1 MKGHMQT
8 QWHALAFGAEAEDP
22 LWEVLHENSKLTGLE
37 PPLSNEELREY
48 VADLY
53 QSLPF
58 DGFPI
63 VSLPKRLP
71 RLRNSLDRAMRSNLA
86 VRKITS
92 CLLPLNQLAA
102 LLHYSFGA
110 TRIVAR
116 SGPRKSLRILPPTG
130 TFYSLEIFIHAA
142 NVRSVAKGLYHY
154 NPFLHHLRLLR
165 DGNLADEI
173 VRCFA
178 PNTVPTHASLV
189 VFITAIFERATFV
202 YGNRGYRFAL
212 KEAGS
217 VAQNFGL
224 VSSSLGLASIGMD
237 DFLDRRVD
245 AFLQVDGIT
254 HSAVHTLAIGK
265 ASRQRHG
272 RQTQSQ

>member
-8 QWHALAFGAEAEDP
+8 QWQALAFGAENEDP
-22 LWEVLHENSKLTGLE
+22 LWEMFHENSKLTGLE
-37 PPLSNEELREY
+37 PSISNEELREY
-48 VADLY
+48 ASDLY
-53 QSLPF
+53 RSLPF

-63 VSLPKRLP
+63 VSLPKRMPLLSNP
-71 RLRNSLDRAMRSNLA
+71 LDRAMQSNIA
-86 VRKITS
+86 VRKINS
-92 CLLPLNQLAA
+92 RLLPLNQLAA
-102 LLHYSFGA
+102 LLYYSFGA
-110 TRIVAR
+110 TRTAAR

-142 NVRSVAKGLYHY
+142 NVRSVSKGLYHY

-173 VRCFA
+173 VWCFA
-178 PNTVPTHASLV
+178 PNTVPPHASLII
-189 VFITAIFERATFV
+189 FITAIFERATFV

-217 VAQNFGL
+217 VAQNFNL
-224 VSSSLGLASIGMD
+224 VSSSLGLASVGMD
-237 DFLDRRVD
+237 DFFDRRVD
-245 AFLQVDGIT
+245 TFLQVDGIT

-272 RQTQSQ
+272 RQAQ